1 MRRVGLGRGEGGSGE
16 GGRTDGVP
24 AACFCTLSRLMVVGA
39 VAGARIKAWRFC
51 VCVGGV
57 VFLKHELETSA
68 KFTLGLGVGAG
79 VASAWLG

>member
-1 MRRVGLGRGEGGSGE
+1 MGSGE
-16 GGRTDGVP
+16 GGQTDGVP

-51 VCVGGV
+51 VYGVGGV
-57 VFLKHELETSA
+57 VFRKHELETSA